1 MDRDQQ
7 IFSLGF
13 NCGEELAY
21 ERMRGLHDE
30 DIKKY
35 MNAMDWNAEKMF
47 EMYDKVKIAFP
58 EVFDKTLNV

>member
-7 IFSLGF
+7 IFSLGV

-21 ERMRGLHDE
+21 ERMRGLQYG
-30 DIKKY
+30 DIESHI
-35 MNAMDWNAEKMF
+35 NTLDWNAKKMF
-47 EMYDKVKIAFP
+47 EMYDKIKAAFP